1 VLFRTL
7 SPQAELRALEPWNA
21 AEFAAHMDRA
31 RDHIRP
37 WVGPAFVTNGVDEA
51 AATLSRYAERTADDG
66 ARIFGIWE
74 DGRLV
79 GGVMFTEFR
88 AASGTC
94 EIGCWLE
101 PSAEGR
107 GLVTAACEILLHWA
121 FIDRGIHRAEWRCR
135 ADNERS
141 AAVAGRLGM
150 TLEGVLRDA
159 WKVGDSFYDTQIWA
173 IVNSDELP
181 AHSGSAIYRAN
192 P

>member
-1 VLFRTL
+1 MLFRTL

-37 WVGPAFVTNGVDEA
+37 WVGPAFVTDGVDDA
-51 AATLSRYAERTADDG
+51 AATLSRYAERTANDG
-66 ARIFGIWE
+66 ARIFGIWA

-88 AASGTC
+88 AAAGTC

-101 PSAEGR
+101 SSAEGQ
-107 GLVTAACEILLHWA
+107 GLVTDACKILLHWA

-135 ADNERS
+135 ADNLRS
-141 AAVAGRLGM
+141 AAVAQRLGM

-159 WKVGDSFYDTQIWA
+159 WRVGHSFYDAQIWA
-173 IVNSDELP
+173 IVNSEEL
-181 AHSGSAIYRAN
+181 SVNSDSAIYSAN